1 MLRRRYR
8 VAENTDTQIIFGIP
22 DEWKSFE
29 QRNLLF
35 FERFPNLRAAL
46 NTAFIRTGFTMEPID
61 RFVFFCERL
70 CCEDFFEVLLCSG
83 NGYGVAALKLLR
95 TLYERGVTLRYLH
108 EHPEELDA
116 FLDFHHVQLHKLTT
130 PIAEIFGSGAIP
142 EKALADI
149 KTEFE
154 KVKKQF
160 MVTDCKKCGTEK
172 LNHTWSK
179 LNFVAMAK
187 KTEHLDKLIVQAYY
201 LPMRHGHATL
211 VPFCHGWKGVRLVEC
226 HSFRPHR
233 DARLTKL

>member
-1 MLRRRYR
+1 M
-8 VAENTDTQIIFGIP
+8 
-22 DEWKSFE
+22 
-29 QRNLLF
+29 
-35 FERFPNLRAAL
+35 
-46 NTAFIRTGFTMEPID
+46 
-61 RFVFFCERL
+61 
-70 CCEDFFEVLLCSG
+70 
-83 NGYGVAALKLLR
+83 
-95 TLYERGVTLRYLH
+95 
-108 EHPEELDA
+108 
-116 FLDFHHVQLHKLTT
+116 
-130 PIAEIFGSGAIP
+130 PIAEIFGSGTIP

-172 LNHTWSK
+172 PNHTWSK

-187 KTEHLDKLIVQAYY
+187 KTEHSDKLIVQAYY

-233 DARLTKL
+233 DKADQALMTAQNILLNVLGVQDQRFKVPGLREQIQQCMQDFIEIHGKAEQKSEPPTSPPAS

>member
-1 MLRRRYR
+1 M
-8 VAENTDTQIIFGIP
+8 DT
-22 DEWKSFE
+22 
-29 QRNLLF
+29 
-35 FERFPNLRAAL
+35 
-46 NTAFIRTGFTMEPID
+46 
-61 RFVFFCERL
+61 
-70 CCEDFFEVLLCSG
+70 
-83 NGYGVAALKLLR
+83 GVAALKLLR

-116 FLDFHHVQLHKLTT
+116 FLDFHHVQLRKLTT

-187 KTEHLDKLIVQAYY
+187 KTEHFDKLIVQAYY
-201 LPMRHGHATL
+201 LPMRHGHSTFGAIL
-211 VPFCHGWKGVRLVEC
+211 SRLEGGEMEEC

>member
-1 MLRRRYR
+1 
-8 VAENTDTQIIFGIP
+8 
-22 DEWKSFE
+22 
-29 QRNLLF
+29 
-35 FERFPNLRAAL
+35 
-46 NTAFIRTGFTMEPID
+46 
-61 RFVFFCERL
+61 
-70 CCEDFFEVLLCSG
+70 
-83 NGYGVAALKLLR
+83 
-95 TLYERGVTLRYLH
+95 LH

-116 FLDFHHVQLHKLTT
+116 FLDFHHLQLHKLTM
-130 PIAEIFGSGAIP
+130 PIAEIFGSGTIP

-187 KTEHLDKLIVQAYY
+187 KTEHF
-201 LPMRHGHATL
+201 RCATGTR
-211 VPFCHGWKGVRLVEC
+211 PWCHFVTAGRGRLEEC